1 MNREQLRYEREKQ
14 RQKRKRVV
22 RVSFALSVL
31 LFFLSL
37 FVGFFGQEYE
47 LSKIPPE
54 IRANMTNTDWIG
66 TEWIMLAIIMFAVS
80 VFLALLGLLLWVF
93 TVRKKR
99 HRR

>member
-1 MNREQLRYEREKQ
+1 MDREKLRYEREKQ

-31 LFFLSL
+31 LIFLSF

-54 IRANMTNTDWIG
+54 IRANMTDTDWIG
-66 TEWIMLAIIMFAVS
+66 TEWIMFAVIMFCMAI
-80 VFLALLGLLLWVF
+80 FLALLGFLLWFF
-93 TVRKKR
+93 TVRKR
-99 HRR
+99 HHRR